1 MITWL
6 IIALALCIVCGVGLA
21 IIARRRKHKQL
32 KTKIVYMADTPTAVY
47 VFEEGATKNKGRVW
61 KCDYSGPQFSN
72 TGFDGPYTVV
82 SDFPNKETEGAK

>member
-1 MITWL
+1 MNAWL

-21 IIARRRKHKQL
+21 LIARRRKYKQL

-61 KCDYSGPQFSN
+61 KYDYTGPQFSS
-72 TGFDGPYTVV
+72 TGFDGPYTEVE
-82 SDFPNKETEGAK
+82 DMLP